1 MNSAGGNQ
9 PQGRRFTSTE
19 FLGEAILLL
28 AVGAFFVYMYFDS
41 IDKDAGAWG
50 WLPWRLDWSNHGW
63 LLPRIAIFFGAP
75 FWLWRVATILGLLA
89 WIERVVLPPIGDAL
103 SLLCRPVSDTARR
116 VFYAL
121 SSAARPVLQHRA
133 MNLPRR
139 LLGRPLLAVWRF
151 VLPPRVEAPPDEA
164 ASSEPN
170 EPKQIMDTG
179 FLETTDA
186 PSVVAFRWAQLIATT
201 AALLLGVWIIGFH
214 IAVPAYTVLYLIIF
228 GKAKWYWALIP
239 AAFILV
245 VVNFIYGYLLIA
257 EWGTPVARDWPIVG
271 AIWDAAVDAWHSA
284 YDAFL
289 GR

>member
-1 MNSAGGNQ
+1 MAAPTGNSA
-9 PQGRRFTSTE
+9 PRRNRFASME
-19 FLGEAILLL
+19 FVGEVILLA
-28 AVGAFFVYMYFDS
+28 AVGAFFVYMYWDS
-41 IDKDAGAWG
+41 VDKDAGGLA
-50 WLPWRLDWSNHGW
+50 WLPWRLDWSDGGW
-63 LLPRIAIFFGAP
+63 LLPRIAVIFSIP
-75 FWLWRVATILGLLA
+75 FWLWRV
-89 WIERVVLPPIGDAL
+89 V
-103 SLLCRPVSDTARR
+103 SLFKA
-116 VFYAL
+116 
-121 SSAARPVLQHRA
+121 
-133 MNLPRR
+133 
-139 LLGRPLLAVWRF
+139 G
-151 VLPPRVEAPPDEA
+151 
-164 ASSEPN
+164 ASSEPG
-170 EPKQIMDTG
+170 QIMDTG

-186 PSVVAFRWAQLIATT
+186 PSVVALRWAQLIATT

-271 AIWDAAVDAWHSA
+271 AIWDAAVDAWHSV

>member
-1 MNSAGGNQ
+1 MAAPTGNGA
-9 PQGRRFTSTE
+9 PRRNRFASME
-19 FLGEAILLL
+19 FVGEVILLA
-28 AVGAFFVYMYFDS
+28 AVGAFFVYMYWDS
-41 IDKDAGAWG
+41 VDKDAGGLA
-50 WLPWRLDWSNHGW
+50 WLPWRLDWSDGGW
-63 LLPRIAIFFGAP
+63 LLPRIAVIFSIP
-75 FWLWRVATILGLLA
+75 FWLWRV
-89 WIERVVLPPIGDAL
+89 V
-103 SLLCRPVSDTARR
+103 SLFKA
-116 VFYAL
+116 
-121 SSAARPVLQHRA
+121 
-133 MNLPRR
+133 
-139 LLGRPLLAVWRF
+139 G
-151 VLPPRVEAPPDEA
+151 
-164 ASSEPN
+164 ASSEPG
-170 EPKQIMDTG
+170 QIMDTG

-271 AIWDAAVDAWHSA
+271 AIWDAAVDAWHSV